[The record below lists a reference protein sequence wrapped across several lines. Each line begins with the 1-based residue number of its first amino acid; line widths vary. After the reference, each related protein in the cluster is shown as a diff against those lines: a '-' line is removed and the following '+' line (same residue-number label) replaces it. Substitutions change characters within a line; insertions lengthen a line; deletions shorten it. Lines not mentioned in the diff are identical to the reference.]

1 MITPIAPKR
10 KINPVLMKVIV
21 ISVLLHVIA
30 GFVAGLVTIATYVI
44 KEETFFE
51 EPPAVEEEQAPPDV
65 KIEIKPQVAP
75 AVQPLKN
82 LKMRQ
87 VGNISVANVSVDLPN
102 MSDNFTVSAGIGNF
116 SGGGLMRGT
125 RGSIGMGISDISVF
139 GLKTRAERILFVID
153 TNRRMVTDKKGGL
166 DSYRVIK
173 DEISDMVGNLS
184 AGTLFNVMLTD
195 IRRIKLFKPRLV
207 PSGTEVHQELIQWIS
222 TVNVDAASPGLEGAS
237 DSFFPLLKALPESE
251 MQAAISWNNGHNH
264 TAFMTQLV
272 IEQSADA
279 VFMITGDH
287 RGFGKVVAPPSKA
300 QLSAWEKLRS
310 SRAYQDQLAAF
321 YQEVPEMRQ
330 RVANELAKI
339 NKARASRGEPPRVLA
354 RKIDDVRG
362 AANELGLKW
371 KNPPPGGGPGH
382 TDIDPRRV
390 EKHFE
395 EVVEELYISRGQQ
408 PPSLNVILFLAGD
421 EVYQKSWEDELKS
434 YVRFFDGRSRIIR
447 GKNEIMSARSA
458 METTN

>member
-1 MITPIAPKR
+1 MIPTELK
-10 KINPVLMKVIV
+10 KKMNPMLVKVIV
-21 ISVLLHVIA
+21 ISVLVHVVGAFIA
-30 GFVAGLVTIATYVI
+30 GVVTIATIVI
-44 KEETFFE
+44 KDDAQFEVPPSVVEE
-51 EPPAVEEEQAPPDV
+51 EPPREVKVVIRPEQAKV
-65 KIEIKPQVAP
+65 PQT
-75 AVQPLKN
+75 QRLS
-82 LKMRQ
+82 MRP
-87 VGNISVANVSVDLPN
+87 VANIAVADVDVNLPD
-102 MSDNFTVSAGIGNF
+102 MDQSFTVSAGLGGV
-116 SGGGLMRGT
+116 GGGRLLGGT

-207 PSGTEVHQELIQWIS
+207 PSGNEVHQELIKWIS
-222 TVNVDAASPGLEGAS
+222 TVNDDATRPGLEGVY
-237 DSFFPLLKALPESE
+237 DSFEPLLKALPESE
-251 MQAAISWNNGHNH
+251 MQAAVSWNNGHNH

-279 VFMITGDH
+279 IFMITGDH
-287 RGFGKVVAPPSKA
+287 RGFGKVVAPPGEA
-300 QLSAWEKLRS
+300 QLLAWEELRS
-310 SRAYQDQLAAF
+310 SQAYQDQAAAF
-321 YQEVPEMRQ
+321 YQEEPEMKQ

-354 RKIDDVRG
+354 RNSNDVRG
-362 AANELGLKW
+362 TANELGLKW
-371 KNPPPGGGPGH
+371 KNPHPGGGPGH

-390 EKHFE
+390 EKHFTDVIE
-395 EVVEELYISRGQQ
+395 KLYTSKGQQ

-421 EVYQKSWEDELKS
+421 EVYRKSWEDELKS
-434 YVRFFDGRSRIIR
+434 YVRFFKGRSRIIR
-447 GKNEIMSARSA
+447 GKNEIKSARSA
-458 METTN
+458 LETKN